1 MDVLDFPCF
10 QPTLVGFTP
19 CLAVGSAPP
28 GSPRCQSLCQS
39 LIPAKGPGTAGQG
52 PYSALPGAGSP
63 QGWAHLPLPA
73 RLPFLLVPSRLGMDA
88 QTGDGCMDWAV
99 SFPNLPLPC
108 TVGDSP
114 APSCPHWC
122 LEPSCAPSSCPAL
135 EQKHP
140 GLRKGGCLLS
150 GTDWQCQ
157 AKGCCCSRGS
167 ASLWKLLSE
176 QEVVP
181 GGWEGDPGCSGQ
193 SCCVAG
199 AASSG
204 ISQSFALTF
213 LPHQHQLEA
222 QTFTRPALW
231 RS

>member
-1 MDVLDFPCF
+1 
-10 QPTLVGFTP
+10 
-19 CLAVGSAPP
+19 
-28 GSPRCQSLCQS
+28 
-39 LIPAKGPGTAGQG
+39 
-52 PYSALPGAGSP
+52 
-63 QGWAHLPLPA
+63 
-73 RLPFLLVPSRLGMDA
+73 
-88 QTGDGCMDWAV
+88 MDWAV
-99 SFPNLPLPC
+99 SFPNLPLPR

-135 EQKHP
+135 EQKHT
-140 GLRKGGCLLS
+140 GLRKGGCLLG

-181 GGWEGDPGCSGQ
+181 GGWEGDPGWSGQ

-199 AASSG
+199 GASSG
-204 ISQSFALTF
+204 ITQSFALTF